1 MTESSQGRPEGLPDR
16 QLADARRDPRL
27 AHGREAVVADWWAAM
42 GAAERVR
49 TLADWGI
56 HELVARVGAPALP
69 NKRIGRCVGTYNV
82 APGLTVES
90 TNGWRDAADASGTR
104 VSRTRPRCVSSS
116 FLLPFRG
123 VPSRGVAPGE
133 QTPRSLKDTSRNHE
147 PSTRDNELRLAGFSC
162 HHLWWWCLQ
171 KPTAAAGGVADL
183 PGRTQAGRSYL
194 PRRGGRGGGG
204 VGGRWGRSGSHR

>member
-116 FLLPFRG
+116 FLLPFREFRAEASHLG
-123 VPSRGVAPGE
+123 SKRQDRSRTLLVITSFYQGQRAPVGWLFVSS
-133 QTPRSLKDTSRNHE
+133 PLVVV
-147 PSTRDNELRLAGFSC
+147 
-162 HHLWWWCLQ
+162 LQ